1 MSSRK
6 KIADYFGI
14 TVEELMGTKKE
25 PRRDGRARQT
35 DAGNCGVAF
44 CCIYNF
50 VLQQLQAEIQRKEE
64 HRMKITEKCKVIVAS
79 SLVAALMTGTALP
92 ALAAS
97 PAGDVPFAVL
107 AQQNSAVT
115 PEQVEALI
123 SQIGTVTRSRRAA
136 IVAALDA
143 YNQLDDAGKAAVT
156 NFGVLT
162 EAQQI
167 LGIQD
172 ALAKCNVNYDAVE
185 DCWAITTPHDDS
197 IDKRKTCGIGPNLY
211 IWDKGNTIVFWEDF
225 TYMGSSELDIDDII
239 LRGGDYKY
247 TYVCDY
253 DNSDYGYDK
262 ELGKWFAWATFEME
276 DSEVEWL
283 RNLLSADTVIMRFE
297 GTDYSKF
304 DYTWTEQD
312 RQAITDIIDLYNL
325 LKAVTPEVREKALCN

>member
-1 MSSRK
+1 MVSCSLVLQIMILLTTDARAAHAYAGFT
-6 KIADYFGI
+6 ADCPATEPELPWELSVYDETLRLFTSGTTGRQKSVCLTSINEVLSAHDVMIHFPFSFTDRSMNTTPWFHRGGLHSGGI
-14 TVEELMGTKKE
+14 TPTLYAGGT
-25 PRRDGRARQT
+25 
-35 DAGNCGVAF
+35 V
-44 CCIYNF
+44 I
-50 VLQQLQAEIQRKEE
+50 IQRKFQP
-64 HRMKITEKCKVIVAS
+64 EKTLDMVQQYGLTFLIGVPNV
-79 SLVAALMTGTALP
+79 LEL
-92 ALAAS
+92 LA
-97 PAGDVPFAVL
+97 
-107 AQQNSAVT
+107 
-115 PEQVEALI
+115 
-123 SQIGTVTRSRRAA
+123 
-136 IVAALDA
+136 
-143 YNQLDDAGKAAVT
+143 
-156 NFGVLT
+156 

-247 TYVCDY
+247 TYICDY
-253 DNSDYGYDK
+253 DNSGYGYDK

-304 DYTWTEQD
+304 DYTWTVQD

-325 LKAVTPEVREKALCN
+325 LKAVTPEVREKALRN

>member
-1 MSSRK
+1 
-6 KIADYFGI
+6 
-14 TVEELMGTKKE
+14 
-25 PRRDGRARQT
+25 
-35 DAGNCGVAF
+35 
-44 CCIYNF
+44 
-50 VLQQLQAEIQRKEE
+50 
-64 HRMKITEKCKVIVAS
+64 MKITEKCKVIVAG
-79 SLVAALMTGTALP
+79 SLVAALMAGTALP

-156 NFGVLT
+156 NFGVLA

-197 IDKRKTCGIGPNLY
+197 IDNSNLKTCDKAKMKILY
-211 IWDKGNTIVFWEDF
+211 EKLADSIQE
-225 TYMGSSELDIDDII
+225 YALEA
-239 LRGGDYKY
+239 LR
-247 TYVCDY
+247 
-253 DNSDYGYDK
+253 
-262 ELGKWFAWATFEME
+262 
-276 DSEVEWL
+276 
-283 RNLLSADTVIMRFE
+283 
-297 GTDYSKF
+297 
-304 DYTWTEQD
+304 TENK
-312 RQAITDIIDLYNL
+312 LV
-325 LKAVTPEVREKALCN
+325 K

>member
-1 MSSRK
+1 M
-6 KIADYFGI
+6 KIA
-14 TVEELMGTKKE
+14 
-25 PRRDGRARQT
+25 
-35 DAGNCGVAF
+35 
-44 CCIYNF
+44 
-50 VLQQLQAEIQRKEE
+50 
-64 HRMKITEKCKVIVAS
+64 EKCKVIAAGTI
-79 SLVAALMTGTALP
+79 VAALMAGTALP

-156 NFGVLT
+156 NFGVLA

-185 DCWAITTPHDDS
+185 DCWAITTPHYDS

-225 TYMGSSELDIDDII
+225 TYMGSSE
-239 LRGGDYKY
+239 
-247 TYVCDY
+247 
-253 DNSDYGYDK
+253 
-262 ELGKWFAWATFEME
+262 
-276 DSEVEWL
+276 
-283 RNLLSADTVIMRFE
+283 RFD
-297 GTDYSKF
+297 GTGYSKF
-304 DYTWTEQD
+304 DYTWTGQD

-325 LKAVTPEVREKALCN
+325 LKAVTPEVREKALRN

>member
-1 MSSRK
+1 
-6 KIADYFGI
+6 
-14 TVEELMGTKKE
+14 
-25 PRRDGRARQT
+25 
-35 DAGNCGVAF
+35 
-44 CCIYNF
+44 
-50 VLQQLQAEIQRKEE
+50 
-64 HRMKITEKCKVIVAS
+64 MKITEKCKVIVAG

-156 NFGVLT
+156 NFGVLA

-185 DCWAITTPHDDS
+185 DYWAIPTPHDNS
-197 IDKRKTCGIGPNLY
+197 IDNRKT
-211 IWDKGNTIVFWEDF
+211 
-225 TYMGSSELDIDDII
+225 
-239 LRGGDYKY
+239 
-247 TYVCDY
+247 
-253 DNSDYGYDK
+253 
-262 ELGKWFAWATFEME
+262 
-276 DSEVEWL
+276 
-283 RNLLSADTVIMRFE
+283 
-297 GTDYSKF
+297 
-304 DYTWTEQD
+304 
-312 RQAITDIIDLYNL
+312 
-325 LKAVTPEVREKALCN
+325 

>member
-1 MSSRK
+1 M
-6 KIADYFGI
+6 
-14 TVEELMGTKKE
+14 
-25 PRRDGRARQT
+25 
-35 DAGNCGVAF
+35 
-44 CCIYNF
+44 
-50 VLQQLQAEIQRKEE
+50 
-64 HRMKITEKCKVIVAS
+64 
-79 SLVAALMTGTALP
+79 AALMTGTALP

-156 NFGVLT
+156 NFGVLA

-185 DCWAITTPHDDS
+185 DCWAITTRMMTAS
-197 IDKRKTCGIGPNLY
+197 ISARRVALAPTFISGTRGTRLFSGKILLTWALPSWISMTSFCAVEIISTLTFAIMITPIMDTTKSLVNGLHGPPLKWKTVKSNGC
-211 IWDKGNTIVFWEDF
+211 E
-225 TYMGSSELDIDDII
+225 
-239 LRGGDYKY
+239 
-247 TYVCDY
+247 
-253 DNSDYGYDK
+253 
-262 ELGKWFAWATFEME
+262 TF
-276 DSEVEWL
+276 
-283 RNLLSADTVIMRFE
+283 LSADTVIMRFE

>member
-1 MSSRK
+1 
-6 KIADYFGI
+6 
-14 TVEELMGTKKE
+14 
-25 PRRDGRARQT
+25 
-35 DAGNCGVAF
+35 
-44 CCIYNF
+44 
-50 VLQQLQAEIQRKEE
+50 
-64 HRMKITEKCKVIVAS
+64 MKITEKCKVIVAS
-79 SLVAALMTGTALP
+79 SLVAALMAGTALP

-115 PEQVEALI
+115 PEQAEALI

-156 NFGVLT
+156 NFGVLA

-225 TYMGSSELDIDDII
+225 TYMGSPSWISMTSFCAVEII
-239 LRGGDYKY
+239 STLTFAIMITPIMDTTKSLVNGLHGPP
-247 TYVCDY
+247 
-253 DNSDYGYDK
+253 
-262 ELGKWFAWATFEME
+262 LKWKTVKSNGCETF
-276 DSEVEWL
+276 
-283 RNLLSADTVIMRFE
+283 
-297 GTDYSKF
+297 
-304 DYTWTEQD
+304 
-312 RQAITDIIDLYNL
+312 
-325 LKAVTPEVREKALCN
+325 